1 VAAFPAAPDGYGAG
15 VTGVPSVHHDDPGYD
30 VIGDVHGQYDKLVEL
45 LRFLG
50 YRERDGLWSHPV
62 RRAVFIGDLIDRG
75 NGQLEVLTTVRR
87 MVEAGTALIVMGNHE
102 FNAIA
107 WATKHPT
114 NGDHLRPRLGK
125 KGPKN
130 YAQHAA
136 FLAAV
141 GAESGVHREWI
152 DWFRTLPLWLDLG
165 GLRAVHA
172 CWHQPS
178 MDVLRPLAVR
188 RDGSWYLD
196 DDVMLQ
202 ASTKGTAEYDA
213 LECLLKGPEIA
224 LPNGW
229 AYLDKEGHKRRKARI
244 AWWCGDTSTFPRA
257 ALIPPGSQTPDGQPF
272 PLLPDRPVTESDVSV
287 WPAPSYLD
295 DVPVVVG
302 HYWSKEDDVIHH
314 PRMICVDLSA
324 AKGGPL
330 AAYRWSGEMTI
341 DGANLDWAGKK
352 G

>member
-1 VAAFPAAPDGYGAG
+1 MN
-15 VTGVPSVHHDDPGYD
+15 GVPSVHHDDPGYD

-50 YRERDGLWSHPV
+50 YRERDGLWSHAT
-62 RRAVFIGDLIDRG
+62 RRAVFVGDLIDRG

-107 WATKHPT
+107 WATPHPT
-114 NGDHLRPRLGK
+114 NGDFLRPRLGK

-136 FLAAV
+136 FLRAV

-152 DWFRTLPLWLDLG
+152 EWFRTLPLWLDLD
-165 GLRAVHA
+165 GLRVVHA

-178 MDVLRPLAVR
+178 MDVLRPLAQQR
-188 RDGSWYLD
+188 GGSWFLD
-196 DDVMLQ
+196 ATAVLL
-202 ASTKGTAEYDA
+202 ASTDGAPEYDA
-213 LECLLKGPEIA
+213 LECLLKGPEVR

-229 AYLDKEGHKRRKARI
+229 AYLDKSDHVRTEARI
-244 AWWCGDTSTFPRA
+244 AWWRADTSTFRRA
-257 ALIPPGSQTPDGQPF
+257 ALIPPGSRTPERQPF
-272 PLLPDRPVTESDVSV
+272 SLLPDDPVTKDDVRV
-287 WPAPSYLD
+287 WKVPSYTD
-295 DVPVVVG
+295 EIPVVVG
-302 HYWSKEDDVIHH
+302 HYWSKEDDLIHD

-324 AKGGPL
+324 AEELNPL
-330 AAYRWSGEMTI
+330 AAYRWSGETTI
-341 DGANLDWAGKK
+341 NEAHLIWVNRPT
-352 G
+352 

>member
-1 VAAFPAAPDGYGAG
+1 M
-15 VTGVPSVHHDDPGYD
+15 HHDDPGYD

-50 YRERDGLWSHPV
+50 YRERDGLWSHAT
-62 RRAVFIGDLIDRG
+62 RRAVFVGDLIDRG

-107 WATKHPT
+107 WATRHPT
-114 NGDHLRPRLGK
+114 NGDFLRPRLGK

-136 FLAAV
+136 FLRAV

-152 DWFRTLPLWLDLG
+152 EWFRTLPLWLDLD
-165 GLRAVHA
+165 GLRVVHA

-178 MDVLRPLAVR
+178 MDVLRSLTVR
-188 RDGSWYLD
+188 DDGGWCLD

-202 ASTKGTAEYDA
+202 ASTEGSPVYDA
-213 LECLLKGPEIA
+213 VECLLKGPEVA
-224 LPNGW
+224 LPEGFG
-229 AYLDKEGHKRRKARI
+229 YHDKEGHPRRKARVNWWRKGGTTLRDI
-244 AWWCGDTSTFPRA
+244 AY
-257 ALIPPGSQTPDGQPF
+257 IP
-272 PLLPDRPVTESDVSV
+272 SDVTPFEGCDMTRLESTPV
-287 WPAPSYLD
+287 DGHGYEYED
-295 DVPVVVG
+295 EVPLVFG
-302 HYWSKEDDVIHH
+302 HYWSKPKKLILDDQLV
-314 PRMICVDLSA
+314 CADLSA

-330 AAYRWSGEMTI
+330 AAYRWSGETTI
-341 DGANLDWAGKK
+341 NEAHLVWVNRPT
-352 G
+352 